1 MLKDCKMR
9 AVVCLNDGQ
18 VYRSIAA
25 AAADIG
31 VDRSSVQRAMR
42 NDRMISGKFF
52 AEVPPEIETGEQLD
66 KWRVARLLGCIS
78 FNIGCG
84 RCDDEGMI
92 EE

>member
-1 MLKDCKMR
+1 MLKYCKMR

-42 NDRMISGKFF
+42 NDRMICGKFF
-52 AEVPPEIETGEQLD
+52 AEVPPEIETNEQLD

-78 FNIGCG
+78 FTIGCG
-84 RCDDEGMI
+84 RMD
-92 EE
+92 